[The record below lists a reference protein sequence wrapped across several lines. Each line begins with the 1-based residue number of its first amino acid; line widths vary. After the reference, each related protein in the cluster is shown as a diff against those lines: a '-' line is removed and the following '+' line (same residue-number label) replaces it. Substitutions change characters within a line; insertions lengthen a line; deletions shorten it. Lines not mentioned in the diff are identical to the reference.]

1 MENSTPIQNSS
12 SFTPEDFN
20 KIQESM
26 QPLITSLSEFYSK
39 FQESFKPLIDS
50 LPEYYD
56 KLSESLQPFKDSINE
71 TYPKLLEISKNLIQF
86 TPEDFNKLQKAL
98 KDLIPILQSISD
110 NQGSDLDSL
119 ANYIESLENEVYLNS
134 KEDSNSKSLTPQDK
148 TNISKATDN
157 LLNIIFQALYLITTV
172 IQLLLQFNSY
182 NSNPYIQ
189 QNIIIEQLNNTT
201 ILSPEENIEVTPD
214 YIDNQSNKNENN

>member
-71 TYPKLLEISKNLIQF
+71 TYPKLLEISKNLPQF

-98 KDLIPILQSISD
+98 KDLKPILQSISD
-110 NQGSDLDSL
+110 NYNYDLDSL
-119 ANYIESLENEVYLNS
+119 DNYVEPLENEISLNS
-134 KEDSNSKSLTPQDK
+134 KEDSNSKNLTPQDK
-148 TNISKATDN
+148 TNISKTIDN
-157 LLNIIFQALYLITTV
+157 LLKVIIQILMI

-182 NSNPYIQ
+182 NSNPSIQ

-201 ILSPEENIEVTPD
+201 ILAPEENIEVTPD